1 MADFK
6 YIRLQTFTIDYKRLL
21 YDYLLCFPLPSSM
34 IYIKPIWHHDV
45 LYISF
50 KGWLEGEAYRIINNY
65 PGRRYSATHK
75 RYYIP
80 YSGEAL
86 EKITQ
91 ALKAITAVDVS
102 EWSAA
107 TNLPATKSVKPWVV
121 IPPLYRET
129 MVKMRYS
136 PATVDNYLV
145 QFKFFLNFIYPTTA
159 DDITDEQIHKYLLY
173 LVEHRK
179 VSISTQNQAINSI
192 KFYLEHVKGG
202 ERKAY
207 YIDRPF
213 KDWKLPTVLSEDEM
227 QRLLFH
233 THNVKHR
240 CMLFMLYSAG
250 LRISELLS
258 LKWEDIDFDRKIIYV
273 RSAKGKKDRITLLSQ
288 VAYNYLQH
296 YHECY
301 KPEMWIFEGLDKK
314 QYSARSVNNVVK
326 AAAARAGIKKR
337 ISAHT
342 LRHSFATHLLE
353 NGTDLRYIQT
363 LLGHESSRTTER
375 YAHVTRKGFER
386 LISPLDTMAGRIILE
401 SNLESNRDI

>member
-1 MADFK
+1 
-6 YIRLQTFTIDYKRLL
+6 
-21 YDYLLCFPLPSSM
+21 M
-34 IYIKPIWHHDV
+34 IYILPIWHHDV

-50 KGWLEGEAYRIINNY
+50 KGRLEGEAYRIINSF

-80 YSGEAL
+80 YSADAL
-86 EKITQ
+86 EKITRE
-91 ALKAITAVDVS
+91 LRGFTDVDTS
-102 EWSAA
+102 EWSDI
-107 TNLPATKSVKPWVV
+107 TQLPATKSIRPWVT

-136 PATVDNYLV
+136 PATIDNYLT
-145 QFKFFLNFIYPTTA
+145 QFRFFMSFIYPTEA
-159 DDITDEQIHKYLLY
+159 DCITDEQIHKYLLY
-173 LVEHRK
+173 LIEHRK
-179 VSISTQNQAINSI
+179 VSISTLNQAINSI
-192 KFYLEHVKGG
+192 KFYLEHVRGG
-202 ERKAY
+202 ERKVY

-213 KDWKLPTVLSEDEM
+213 KDWKLPTVLSEEEM

-240 CMLFMLYSAG
+240 CLLFMLYSAG
-250 LRISELLS
+250 LRMSELLA
-258 LKWEDIDFDRKIIYV
+258 LKWEDIDTDRKLIYV

-288 VAYNYLQH
+288 VAYNYIQH
-296 YHECY
+296 YRELY
-301 KPEMWIFEGLDKK
+301 KPQNWLFESLDKH
-314 QYSARSVNNVVK
+314 QYSVRSVNNVVK
-326 AAAARAGIKKR
+326 AAAARAGIKKK

-401 SNLESNRDI
+401 SNKDI